1 MRRMNGLDRMFLFVE
16 SEKIPMDLIGIFL
29 LDPSTAPDGV
39 HDFQRVRAE
48 LAARITRVPLFT
60 SRPVFAPF
68 AAGHESWLTVGDF
81 DIDHHL
87 KHVGVPAPRDFGA
100 LCELVSTL
108 VNKPLDRDRPLWHA
122 YYVDG
127 FADGSAALLLR
138 LHHASIDGVGGM
150 QMMTELF
157 DTEPLP
163 ASAIPAATPVP
174 GERVPLPGEL
184 LARSMPDQVV
194 NGIRF
199 LRHAIP
205 LAVPVFRG
213 LASRLLSGE
222 QSTTEPPS
230 EAGPD
235 DGATPRSL
243 FNRPTETGKRAVSAT
258 SVSMTDVRTITER
271 FGVTVNDVVLSVT
284 NAAVVDYLRARDEL
298 PDEPLRVTGP
308 VNIREESA
316 TAADGNHF
324 TFMLTAIP
332 DIADPV
338 ERLRTVA
345 ARTAKARPER
355 TARAGDPTVRK
366 PTNAVLENVMGL
378 VDSLPGATWFAL
390 RDLVT
395 SPVFNAVPP
404 VVNYIVSNIPG
415 PKGKLYLA
423 GAEITH
429 IHGRTMVGGGV
440 GLFVFCVSHADTL
453 DFGITTLAE
462 LVPDPAEIADGIG
475 HHFEVLLAEARKR
488 KQAATDRAGRAGKG
502 RSGR

>member
-16 SEKIPMDLIGIFL
+16 SERLPMDLIGIFI
-29 LDPSTAPDGV
+29 LDPSTAPDLA

-60 SRPVFAPF
+60 SRPIYAPF
-68 AAGHESWLTVGDF
+68 AAGHERWLTVDEF

-138 LHHASIDGVGGM
+138 LHHASVDGVGGM
-150 QMMTELF
+150 QLMAELF

-163 ASAIPAATPVP
+163 ASAIPAATSVH
-174 GERVPLPGEL
+174 GERVPLPAEL
-184 LARSMPDQVV
+184 LVRSVPDQVM

-199 LRHAIP
+199 LEHAIP
-205 LAVPVFRG
+205 LADPVIRG
-213 LASRLLSGE
+213 LMSRLLPGKAA
-222 QSTTEPPS
+222 QQQPPS
-230 EAGPD
+230 SDKPE
-235 DGATPRSL
+235 DGVTPRSL
-243 FNRPTETGKRAVSAT
+243 FNRPTETGKRAVSGT
-258 SVSMTDVRTITER
+258 SVSMADVRTITDR

-284 NAAVVDYLRARDEL
+284 NAAVVDYLRGRGEL

-332 DIADPV
+332 DITDPV
-338 ERLRTVA
+338 ERLKTVA

-366 PTNAVLENVMGL
+366 PTGAVLENVMGL
-378 VDSLPGATWFAL
+378 VDSLPGATWFAV

-395 SPVFNAVPP
+395 SRLFNAVPP

-462 LVPDPAEIADGIG
+462 LVPDPAKIADGIS
-475 HHFEVLLAEARKR
+475 HHFAILLA
-488 KQAATDRAGRAGKG
+488 G
-502 RSGR
+502 

>member
-16 SEKIPMDLIGIFL
+16 SERIPMDLIGMFI
-29 LDPSTAPDGV
+29 LDPSTAPDGA

-48 LAARITRVPLFT
+48 LAARVTRVPLFT
-60 SRPVFAPF
+60 SRPIYAPF
-68 AAGHESWLTVGDF
+68 AAGHESWLTVGEL

-127 FADGSAALLLR
+127 FGDGSAALLLR

-150 QMMTELF
+150 QIMAELF

-163 ASAIPAATPVP
+163 AGSIPAAKTIL
-174 GERVPLPGEL
+174 GERVPLPAEL
-184 LARSMPDQVV
+184 LVRSMPDQLL
-194 NGIRF
+194 NG
-199 LRHAIP
+199 LRLVQHGFP
-205 LAVPVFRG
+205 LAVPVIRG
-213 LASRLLSGE
+213 LMSRLLPSAE
-222 QSTTEPPS
+222 KRQPPP
-230 EAGPD
+230 EYQPE

-243 FNRPTETGKRAVSAT
+243 FNRPTKTGKRAVSAT
-258 SVSMTDVRTITER
+258 SVSMTDVRTITAR
-271 FGVTVNDVVLSVT
+271 FCVTVNDVVLSVT

-338 ERLRTVA
+338 ERLKTVA

-366 PTNAVLENVMGL
+366 PTGAVLENVMGVL
-378 VDSLPGATWFAL
+378 DSLPGATWFAL

-395 SPVFNAVPP
+395 SSLFNAVPP

-415 PKGKLYLA
+415 PKGQLYLA

-462 LVPDPAEIADGIG
+462 LVPDPAQIAEGIS
-475 HHFEVLLAEARKR
+475 HHFAILLAEAKKPKR
-488 KQAATDRAGRAGKG
+488 SRDRRRAAPAATSKE
-502 RSGR
+502 